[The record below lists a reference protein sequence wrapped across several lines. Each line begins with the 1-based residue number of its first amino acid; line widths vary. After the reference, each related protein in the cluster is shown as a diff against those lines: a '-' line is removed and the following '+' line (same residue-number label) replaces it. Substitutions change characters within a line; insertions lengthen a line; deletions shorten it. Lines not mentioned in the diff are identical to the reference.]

1 MKNKKIITTEIDIEP
16 TTPRNE
22 KIIANIKKTLDQ
34 NYNVTFE
41 EYKDIR
47 NNLVREFDYKL
58 PYEELENALLH
69 RTIMNLIAEGYLQI
83 DNIGPD
89 KQINFKMNDDIKSYF
104 IEKIKQGS
112 FIRNLES
119 PIDIILEVK
128 RQMNEKRETN

>member
-69 RTIMNLIAEGYLQI
+69 KTYMNFVAEGYLEI
-83 DNIGPD
+83 EG
-89 KQINFKMNDDIKSYF
+89 INSEGIIIFKMSDFVKNYF
-104 IEKIKQGS
+104 YEKIKQGIFS
-112 FIRNLES
+112 RNLDTLLE
-119 PIDIILEVK
+119 IILEVK
-128 RQMNEKRETN
+128 RQQNEN